1 MRRYS
6 KFLFMPHSLKLL
18 YQVWCCVLPIELKV
32 PRCYQDAAISIVE
45 YWFAVQ
51 GSDTTM
57 LNKDKM
63 PAPKITNIP

>member
-1 MRRYS
+1 
-6 KFLFMPHSLKLL
+6 MPHGLKLL

-32 PRCYQDAAISIVE
+32 K
-45 YWFAVQ
+45 

-63 PAPKITNIP
+63 PASKITNIP